1 MAIIDT
7 IQRSRPVQLGIL
19 CFFFIAWYFLRGSTD
34 SYTPEEL
41 NSLLQNKDEST
52 VIIKKTELTTHA
64 LKYPFIDQS
73 TFKPKNWYLAGNTLI
88 KNDAYIRLTSDR
100 QHQVGSMFSN
110 LPIQAESFEME
121 LTFHM
126 HSKSSHL
133 FGDGFAIWI
142 IDRKSDIGDVFGA
155 QNYFNGLGIFVDTY
169 KNGKRGHFPYVNLML
184 GDGNTGYNKD
194 TDGYETRLAGCTATG
209 LMNPASELTKARIVF
224 IKDGYFSIDFN
235 YNNKPED
242 WKNCV
247 TLTDVKLPQV
257 KYLGFTAET
266 GDLSEN
272 VDIIE
277 NKMYALYKPD
287 GSFIESVDELETLMQ
302 AQSENEEELKQAVEE
317 MKKGGRNRKIKK
329 KSRQLRRKS
338 LSRLKNSEKKIK
350 ERERKLRLEKYGD
363 ENATLFR
370 RLLRGILYCL
380 KLIIYTLLI
389 GGLIWI
395 GNIVYRVQVQ
405 KKKLKVTG
413 LLD

>member
-7 IQRSRPVQLGIL
+7 VQRSRPVQLGIV
-19 CFFFIAWYFLRGSTD
+19 CFFLIVWYFLRGTSEGF
-34 SYTPEEL
+34 TPEEL

-52 VIIKKTELTTHA
+52 VMIKKTELTTHG
-64 LKYPFIDQS
+64 LKVPYIDQS

-88 KNDAYIRLTSDR
+88 KNDAYIRLTSDN

-121 LTFHM
+121 LTFHV
-126 HSKSSHL
+126 HSKSSNL
-133 FGDGFAIWI
+133 FGDGFGMWI

-155 QNYFNGLGIFVDTY
+155 QNYFKGLGIFVDTY

-184 GDGNTGYNKD
+184 GDGNTPYNKD

-209 LMNPASELTKARIVF
+209 LMNPANELTKARIVY
-224 IKDGYFSIDFN
+224 IKDGYFSLDFN
-235 YNNKPED
+235 YNNKHED

-247 TLTDVKLPQV
+247 TLTDIKLPQI

-302 AQSENEEELKQAVEE
+302 EQSDNEELFQQAVDEIKE
-317 MKKGGRNRKIKK
+317 GGKHRKIKK
-329 KSRQLRRKS
+329 KSKIRRKS

-363 ENATLFR
+363 EDATLFK
-370 RLLRGILYCL
+370 RLLKGVLYSL
-380 KLIIYTLLI
+380 KLIFYILLL
-389 GGLIWI
+389 GCLIWI